1 MALSPDGK
9 TLYVVQRKLNQ
20 IAKVDTASL
29 NIVKTARLGK
39 RPDML
44 AISPDGERAPGVQC
58 FRGRPA

>member
-29 NIVKTARLGK
+29 NIVKTARLGLSAG
-39 RPDML
+39 P
-44 AISPDGERAPGVQC
+44 SPGF
-58 FRGRPA
+58 FRMIRG